1 MVEPSGDLQAV
12 FDRAVGSAKSW
23 RHEYVTLEHL
33 LFSMLEDKKFNG
45 IVKDFGADPEDMKNH
60 LKTYLDTKLEKIK
73 MPTGKYK
80 PKKTVSVERVLN
92 RAFTQVLF
100 SGRTNIDLTDVFM
113 SLLSETKSWAY
124 YYIMEAQIDKDK
136 FQDFLHNEMEE
147 LFEDEVD
154 VSETK
159 RALSKYTSNLNN
171 EVKKKKIDPVIGR
184 IEELNQI
191 ALSLGRRTKNN
202 VILVGDP
209 GVGKTAIAEG
219 LAFNIV
225 NNTCPDFLIC
235 FEVYN
240 LGSGYSLSVKE
251 IIDIIQKITNSN
263 LEVISKE
270 SKRTNEINDV
280 ISDISKAKNKLGWYP
295 KFSFEDGIKNILEG
309 KN

>member
-100 SGRTNIDLTDVFM
+100 SGRSNIDLTDVFL
-113 SLLSETKSWAY
+113 SLLSESKSWAY
-124 YYIMEAQIDKDK
+124 YYIMESGINKEK
-136 FQDFLHNEMEE
+136 FQDYIHSEIEE
-147 LFEDEVD
+147 LYEDEID
-154 VSETK
+154 ASETK
-159 RALSKYTSNLNN
+159 RPINKYTTNLNS

-184 IEELNQI
+184 IDELNQI
-191 ALSLGRRTKNN
+191 ALTLGRRMKNN

-225 NNTCPDFLIC
+225 NETLSLIH
-235 FEVYN
+235 
-240 LGSGYSLSVKE
+240 
-251 IIDIIQKITNSN
+251 I
-263 LEVISKE
+263 
-270 SKRTNEINDV
+270 
-280 ISDISKAKNKLGWYP
+280 
-295 KFSFEDGIKNILEG
+295 
-309 KN
+309 